1 MIPENFPPESQAV
14 PGRTEVQPSAVANPE
29 GRKASEERRGHR
41 SDQKCLGRLAFMPG
55 VWMSAVTFHWRS
67 FCFCY
72 DLIRF
77 FLMGT

>member
-29 GRKASEERRGHR
+29 GRLQKNEGDTEATRSASEGW
-41 SDQKCLGRLAFMPG
+41 AFMPG